1 MGYKSSPFLLVD
13 NSYSTDIDGNKYDT
27 STSLFQTNYRLGD
40 DRPNFAQIIKDG
52 GNATNDLHGVLY
64 SGKVDPGFVV
74 GQCTACGPDAQ
85 TVYSTFCG
93 LGITWDNDD
102 DVIFP
107 PDLQDESK
115 AIARSRAWSKIS
127 EIQRGSFN
135 GYVFLGEFAQTA
147 RMLTNPLKESIKL
160 TRDLLKVRG
169 KASIKDFGDLWLQY
183 RFGILPFIS
192 DMSEISKLLSEQ
204 TEERVRERFRFYG
217 KASKSITEKYES
229 SSPGFIA
236 TAHGY
241 TDKIYDAETIIR
253 FGMQTNLIDS
263 TSTLQSRALSTL
275 DLTKVLP
282 AAWEL
287 VPWSF
292 LIDYFVNIG
301 DIVATVSESSSV
313 LSYNVESNIKTVT
326 KRTTVKDWV
335 SAWPEGFEIISQT
348 PKTVTVKRREV
359 HRKGGTL
366 EIPPLTFT
374 LPGSDVRLKNIAA
387 LLTKL
392 L

>member
-1 MGYKSSPFLLVD
+1 MGFKSQPFLLTD
-13 NSYSTDIDGNKYDT
+13 DSFSTDIDGNKYDT
-27 STSLFQTNYRLGD
+27 STALFKTNFRQGD
-40 DRPNFAQIIKDG
+40 DRPNFAQVIKDG
-52 GNATNDLHGVLY
+52 GNATNDLFGVLY
-64 SGKVDPGFVV
+64 SGKVQPGLVV

-107 PDLQDESK
+107 PDIQEESK
-115 AIARSRAWSKIS
+115 AIARSRAWSKIN
-127 EIQRGSFN
+127 EIQSGSFN
-135 GYVFLGEFAQTA
+135 GFVFLGEFSQTA

-160 TRDLLKVRG
+160 TQDLLKVRG

-183 RFGILPFIS
+183 RFGILPLIS
-192 DMSEISKLLSEQ
+192 DMSEISKILSEKS
-204 TEERVRERFRFYG
+204 EDRIRERYRFYG

-241 TDKIYDAETIIR
+241 TDKIYDSETIIR
-253 FGMQTNLIDS
+253 FGVQTNLID
-263 TSTLQSRALSTL
+263 TASTLQARVLNTL

-301 DIVATVSESSSV
+301 DIIGAASESQSI
-313 LSYNVESNIKTVT
+313 LSYSVESNVHTVT

-348 PKTVTVKRREV
+348 PKTVIVKRREV
-359 HRKGGTL
+359 LRKGGIL

>member
-160 TRDLLKVRG
+160 TRDLLKVKG